1 MDSQVKPFTRAEGL
15 RRGYTD
21 RQLGGPKFQRLF
33 QGVYL
38 PAGAVVTVLQRARG
52 ALLIAPD
59 GSYASHHTAA
69 ALWKA
74 VVPPTQET
82 HICVRDAETTRSV
95 RRGIAAHRAD
105 RRWTAV
111 RHRGLLVAS
120 PTAVF
125 AQMAGVAPDL
135 VELVVLGDSL
145 VRAGR
150 TTPDEL
156 VAVTSSWDGKGARRA
171 RRAAA
176 LVREGVDSPMETR
189 LRMLIVL
196 AGYPEPQVNIIIRH
210 ENGDWFIRFD
220 LCYPHLKLIIE
231 YDGWHHRREEKQWTS
246 DIKRREWLE
255 GRGWRVI
262 VINSDAYYD
271 EPCLTLHRIREAM
284 VDRGTIG
291 LPRRAPAVWTRQF
304 SKLQPTKL
312 ATGGVLTPRT
322 VAGER

>member
-1 MDSQVKPFTRAEGL
+1 MDDEIRPFTRAEGL

-21 RQLGGPKFQRLF
+21 KQLWGPKFQRLF

-38 PAGAVVTVLQRARG
+38 PAGEAVTVLQRARG
-52 ALLIAPD
+52 ALMIAPD

-69 ALWKA
+69 ALWGA
-74 VVPPTQET
+74 VAPPTPVT
-82 HICVRDAETTRSV
+82 HICVPDAEATRSIRQGV
-95 RRGIAAHRAD
+95 AAHRGD
-105 RRWTAV
+105 PRWSAV
-111 RHRGLLVAS
+111 RRRGLLVAS

-125 AQMAGVAPDL
+125 AQMAAVAPDL

-150 TTPDEL
+150 TTPEEL
-156 VAVTSSWDGKGARRA
+156 LVVASGWDGKGARRA

-176 LVREGVDSPMETR
+176 LVRAGVDSPMETR

-210 ENGDWFIRFD
+210 DNGDWSIRFD

-231 YDGWHHRREEKQWTS
+231 YDGWHHRREERQWTS
-246 DIKRREWLE
+246 DLRRREWLE

-262 VINSDAYYD
+262 VVDSDAYYD
-271 EPCLTLHRIREAM
+271 EPWLTLRRIRGAM
-284 VDRGTIG
+284 VDRGATG
-291 LPRRAPAVWTRQF
+291 LPQRAPAAWTRQF
-304 SKLQPTKL
+304 IKPS
-312 ATGGVLTPRT
+312 R
-322 VAGER
+322 